1 MTPMEEDLAARMKA
15 SATRFKRTKT
25 TYEAAR
31 ADLYSLIFDAQEE
44 GSGPSEIA
52 RASGFTREWVSKV
65 IASERKR
72 RGLDA
77 G

>member
-1 MTPMEEDLAARMKA
+1 MTSVEEDLAARMKQ
-15 SATRFKRTKT
+15 SAIRFRRTKA

-31 ADLYSLIFDAQEE
+31 ADLISLIFDAQEE

-52 RASGFTREWVSKV
+52 RATGFTREWVGKV
-65 IASERKR
+65 IAAEKKR
-72 RGLDA
+72 RGIE